1 MVTTERVSDVSSRGE
16 TAAALRPKAIDAM
29 EPKYEYAS
37 ELNLYQA
44 NYMRNSKAIGVLW
57 AVFTICFAI
66 INVVVF
72 IQPHWLGDT
81 KESRGTG
88 HFGLWQYCH
97 LIQDGQDVTCQGRL
111 DDFSSIPSAAFRA
124 ATVFVGLSVVMVL
137 LCICC
142 MLLFFVFHSST
153 VFHIC
158 GWMQVFCAV
167 CMVIGVLTFPAGWDV
182 SVVRD
187 VCGPDAGDYD
197 PGQCGIRWAYI
208 LAVIGVADCV
218 VLAAL
223 AFVLGTRYVKLLP
236 DQYISNG
243 SVYKGEVNSAFMAD
257 NQSTAS
263 RKSMNLQP
271 VMLIPQPGH
280 EADRFSEYSHRTTRS
295 KSAPNYRSEYS
306 TSMHNFQL

>member
-1 MVTTERVSDVSSRGE
+1 MGVECMQAYVASILSEKYAFVLTYELVRFSDKRR
-16 TAAALRPKAIDAM
+16 LHRRR
-29 EPKYEYAS
+29 AS
-37 ELNLYQA
+37 CA
-44 NYMRNSKAIGVLW
+44 G
-57 AVFTICFAI
+57 
-66 INVVVF
+66 
-72 IQPHWLGDT
+72 G
-81 KESRGTG
+81 
-88 HFGLWQYCH
+88 
-97 LIQDGQDVTCQGRL
+97 
-111 DDFSSIPSAAFRA
+111 
-124 ATVFVGLSVVMVL
+124 GLSPFPRRAVE
-137 LCICC
+137 
-142 MLLFFVFHSST
+142 
-153 VFHIC
+153 
-158 GWMQVFCAV
+158 AV

-187 VCGPDAGDYD
+187 VCGPEAGDYD

-271 VMLIPQPGH
+271 VMLMPQPGGGLAPSQH
-280 EADRFSEYSHRTTRS
+280 DADRFSEYSHRTTRS
-295 KSAPNYRSEYS
+295 KGGQTAAPNYRSEYS

>member
-1 MVTTERVSDVSSRGE
+1 MKSPVLSSS
-16 TAAALRPKAIDAM
+16 L
-29 EPKYEYAS
+29 
-37 ELNLYQA
+37 
-44 NYMRNSKAIGVLW
+44 
-57 AVFTICFAI
+57 C
-66 INVVVF
+66 
-72 IQPHWLGDT
+72 
-81 KESRGTG
+81 
-88 HFGLWQYCH
+88 
-97 LIQDGQDVTCQGRL
+97 L
-111 DDFSSIPSAAFRA
+111 DDA
-124 ATVFVGLSVVMVL
+124 
-137 LCICC
+137 
-142 MLLFFVFHSST
+142 
-153 VFHIC
+153 
-158 GWMQVFCAV
+158 AV

-187 VCGPDAGDYD
+187 VCGPEAGDYD

-271 VMLIPQPGH
+271 VMLMPQPGGGLAATQH
-280 EADRFSEYSHRTTRS
+280 DADRFSEYSHRTTRS
-295 KSAPNYRSEYS
+295 KSGQAPNYRSEYS

>member
-1 MVTTERVSDVSSRGE
+1 
-16 TAAALRPKAIDAM
+16 
-29 EPKYEYAS
+29 
-37 ELNLYQA
+37 
-44 NYMRNSKAIGVLW
+44 
-57 AVFTICFAI
+57 
-66 INVVVF
+66 
-72 IQPHWLGDT
+72 
-81 KESRGTG
+81 
-88 HFGLWQYCH
+88 
-97 LIQDGQDVTCQGRL
+97 
-111 DDFSSIPSAAFRA
+111 
-124 ATVFVGLSVVMVL
+124 
-137 LCICC
+137 
-142 MLLFFVFHSST
+142 
-153 VFHIC
+153 
-158 GWMQVFCAV
+158 
-167 CMVIGVLTFPAGWDV
+167 MVIGVLTFPAGWDV

-218 VLAAL
+218 VLSAL

-271 VMLIPQPGH
+271 VMLMPQPGGVLSAVQQH
-280 EADRFSEYSHRTTRS
+280 EPDRFSEYSHRTSRS
-295 KSAPNYRSEYS
+295 KSGHTGGGGGAPNYRSEYS

>member
-1 MVTTERVSDVSSRGE
+1 MTRTYSCGTLAFSR
-16 TAAALRPKAIDAM
+16 A
-29 EPKYEYAS
+29 
-37 ELNLYQA
+37 
-44 NYMRNSKAIGVLW
+44 
-57 AVFTICFAI
+57 
-66 INVVVF
+66 
-72 IQPHWLGDT
+72 
-81 KESRGTG
+81 
-88 HFGLWQYCH
+88 
-97 LIQDGQDVTCQGRL
+97 
-111 DDFSSIPSAAFRA
+111 
-124 ATVFVGLSVVMVL
+124 
-137 LCICC
+137 
-142 MLLFFVFHSST
+142 
-153 VFHIC
+153 
-158 GWMQVFCAV
+158 AV

-271 VMLIPQPGH
+271 VMLMPQPGGLTPVPH
-280 EADRFSEYSHRTTRS
+280 DPERFSEYSHRTARS
-295 KSAPNYRSEYS
+295 KTGPPAPNYRSEYS